1 MLLIRLEE
9 VVMTIKEKFIDLSYE
24 DDHQLLKNIA
34 NLILK
39 YETNR
44 TSKKIL
50 HDIDVRNKQGEGL
63 MTPNVLSVHIQDELV
78 EKDIVFYVTLDKKY
92 NYFSKILNQQFQI
105 SKLVVIV
112 VNPQHKLD
120 HLSKLEDFIA

>member
-9 VVMTIKEKFIDLSYE
+9 VVMKIKEIFIDLSYE

-39 YETNR
+39 YETNL

-78 EKDIVFYVTLDKKY
+78 EKDIVFYDTLDKKY

>member
-9 VVMTIKEKFIDLSYE
+9 VIMKIKEIFIDLSYE

-39 YETNR
+39 YETNL

-78 EKDIVFYVTLDKKY
+78 EKDIVFYVTLNKKY

>member
-1 MLLIRLEE
+1 MLCLHNVIK
-9 VVMTIKEKFIDLSYE
+9 IKEIFIDLSYE
-24 DDHQLLKNIA
+24 NDQQLLKNIA

-39 YETNR
+39 YETNL
-44 TSKKIL
+44 TSKLIL

-63 MTPNVLSVHIQDELV
+63 MTPNVLSVHVQDELV
-78 EKDIVFYVTLDKKY
+78 DKDIVFYVTLDKKY
-92 NYFSKILNQQFQI
+92 KYFSKSLNQQFQI
-105 SKLVVIV
+105 DKLVVIV

>member
-9 VVMTIKEKFIDLSYE
+9 VVMKIKEIFIDLSYE

-39 YETNR
+39 YETNL

-63 MTPNVLSVHIQDELV
+63 MTPNVLSIHIQDELV
-78 EKDIVFYVTLDKKY
+78 EKDIVFYDTLDKKY

>member
-1 MLLIRLEE
+1 MK
-9 VVMTIKEKFIDLSYE
+9 IKEIFIDLSYE
-24 DDHQLLKNIA
+24 DDQQLLKNIA

-39 YETNR
+39 YETNL
-44 TSKKIL
+44 TLKLIL

-63 MTPNVLSVHIQDELV
+63 MTPNVLSVHVQDELV
-78 EKDIVFYVTLDKKY
+78 DKDIVFYVTLDKKY
-92 NYFSKILNQQFQI
+92 KYFSKSLNQQFQI
-105 SKLVVIV
+105 DKLVVIV

>member
-39 YETNR
+39 YETNL

>member
-1 MLLIRLEE
+1 MK
-9 VVMTIKEKFIDLSYE
+9 IKEIFIDLSYE

-39 YETNR
+39 YETNL

-63 MTPNVLSVHIQDELV
+63 MTPNVLSIHIQDELV
-78 EKDIVFYVTLDKKY
+78 EKDIVFYDTLDKKY